1 MKVILKRKRPFVEW
15 KTNDVKIQMLD
26 LFSLSRQLRFVLA
39 TDQLKG
45 DSLIFLKKK
54 YVDSW
59 QVETNRLKTF
69 AVLLDD
75 SKVRIKQ

>member
-1 MKVILKRKRPFVEW
+1 M
-15 KTNDVKIQMLD
+15 
-26 LFSLSRQLRFVLA
+26 FSLSRQLRFVLA

-45 DSLIFLKKK
+45 DSFIFLKKK

-59 QVETNRLKTF
+59 QVETIRLKTF

-75 SKVRIKQ
+75 SKVRIKQKMQYDVLE